1 MKLRV
6 SIILCLACAVV
17 AAQTVFETTSAY
29 HHIRVVDQGGVRT
42 LSFDGSMETRMSV
55 QNPLQGHFEYTE
67 YFHVPFL
74 WNPPMTNVLMVGLG
88 GGSTQRAYAHYYPHV
103 TVQTV
108 EIDPVVLRVAREFFQ
123 FKENTKQVV
132 HIEDGRTFLRRTQ
145 QQFGA
150 IIMDAYVQTRYG
162 GSIPYHLATKEFFE
176 LAAKRLATNGVL
188 AYNVMGSV
196 QNFQPDTVGSIYKT
210 LKAVFPQVYLFPA
223 RDSLNIV
230 LIATKTGE
238 AFNFSTI
245 HSRATALIQA
255 KRVTLPT
262 FRGRLYAFRAD
273 PPANLPRCQLLT
285 DDFAPVDGLLKTG
298 H

>member
-1 MKLRV
+1 MSARLL
-6 SIILCLACAVV
+6 IFFCFACAG
-17 AAQTVFETTSAY
+17 AGAETVFETTSA
-29 HHIRVVDQGGVRT
+29 HHTIRVVDQGGVRT
-42 LSFDGSMETRMSV
+42 LSFDGSMETRMSL

-74 WNPPMTNVLMVGLG
+74 WNPAMTNVLMIGLG
-88 GGSTQRAYAHYYPHV
+88 GGSTQRAYGHYYLGL

-108 EIDPVVLRVAREFFQ
+108 EIDPVVLRVAREFFH
-123 FKENTKQVV
+123 FKETTNQIV
-132 HIEDGRTFLRRTQ
+132 HIEDGRTFLRRSG

-162 GSIPYHLATKEFFE
+162 GSIPHHLATKEFFE
-176 LAAKRLATNGVL
+176 LAAKRLGTNGVL
-188 AYNVMGSV
+188 AYNVIGSV
-196 QNFQPDTVGSIYKT
+196 QNFQPDALGSIYKT
-210 LKAVFPQVYLFPA
+210 LKAVFPHVYQFPA
-223 RDSLNIV
+223 RDSLNVV
-230 LIATKTGE
+230 LIATKTRE
-238 AFNFSTI
+238 QFNFSTI
-245 HSRATALIQA
+245 HSRATALIQS

-273 PPANLPRCQLLT
+273 PPANLQRCQILT